1 MRALF
6 SPGTLVIVSGYD
18 YFNVVGDKKWWVVK
32 SKDGYDYFAIVG
44 DKKWWVVKS
53 KDGRAITSSMRDY

>member
-18 YFNVVGDKKWWVVK
+18 YF
-32 SKDGYDYFAIVG
+32 AIVG

-53 KDGRAITSSMRDY
+53 KKSKDGYDYFTVVGGKK

>member
-18 YFNVVGDKKWWVVK
+18 YF
-32 SKDGYDYFAIVG
+32 AIVG

-53 KDGRAITSSMRDY
+53 KKSKDGRSITSGMRDY